1 LPTSTSGVVVGFY
14 FGTQR
19 RILEVETEQGTVR
32 QVIEHDNPTA
42 TVIARRPITDS
53 ESAGDSGTSPG
64 IKDEE
69 VPQKPEGEK

>member
-32 QVIEHDNPTA
+32 QVIEHDN
-42 TVIARRPITDS
+42 ARRPITDS